1 MSGDLVVVGAS
12 WGGLAALRTVFG
24 GLPSGFA
31 APVVVVQHRSAESHP
46 TVFAELLGTA
56 TSLEVCEASDKQSLE
71 GGHIYLAP
79 PDYHT
84 LVEEDHLALSI
95 EGAVGYARPSIDVLF
110 ESAAEASRE
119 RCLGVVLTG
128 ASDDGAR
135 GLARIA
141 SLGGVAIV
149 QDPETA
155 ERGEMPRAALA
166 AVPDAR
172 VATVE
177 EIPVVLAALCARP
190 EVTA

>member
-1 MSGDLVVVGAS
+1 MKGDLVVMGAS
-12 WGGLAALRTVFG
+12 WGGLAALRTVLG

-46 TVFAELLGTA
+46 TVFGELLGA
-56 TSLEVCEASDKQSLE
+56 TTDLEVCEASDKRLLE
-71 GGHIYLAP
+71 RGHVYLAP

-84 LVEEDHLALSI
+84 LVEEDHLALSM

-110 ESAAEASRE
+110 ESAAEAGRE

-141 SLGGVAIV
+141 ALGGIAIV

-155 ERGEMPRAALA
+155 ERSEMPRAALET
-166 AVPDAR
+166 VPGAR
-172 VATVE
+172 VAVVE
-177 EIPVVLAALCARP
+177 EIPVLLAALCGRP
-190 EVTA
+190 EVTV